1 MIAQKSGFA
10 TFPPRAGDSMG
21 FLEKL
26 TERQRVTGGI
36 LCVGLD
42 PDLEKMPPKI
52 ASSPK
57 PLYEFCRRIVE
68 ATSPYAVAYKPNLAF
83 FEASGSIGISQLE
96 RLMAEMPAGI
106 PTILDAK
113 RGDIG
118 NTARMYAHFLFGHLG
133 GDAAT
138 VNPFLGRDSLD
149 PFFEYPD
156 KLPFVLCLTS
166 NPGSSDIQMV
176 MAGEQRIYQR
186 IIVLLRRFHKPCGLV
201 VGARH
206 TPMLE
211 DVRRLAGDWPILIPG
226 VGAQGGDL
234 HDAVTTGTAG
244 GILPAL
250 INISRD
256 VLYASQGDDFAEAA
270 AAKAR
275 WYTEEMA
282 KSLKRPPAPRKGP
295 V

>member
-1 MIAQKSGFA
+1 
-10 TFPPRAGDSMG
+10 MG

-26 TERQRVTGGI
+26 AQRRQVTGGI

-52 ASSPK
+52 AAAPR
-57 PLYEFCRRIVE
+57 PLYEFCRRVVE
-68 ATSPYAVAYKPNLAF
+68 ATLPYAVAYKPNLAF
-83 FEASGSIGISQLE
+83 FEASGSGGIAQLE
-96 RLMAEMPAGI
+96 RLMAEMPVDI

-138 VNPFLGRDSLD
+138 VNPFLGRDSLE
-149 PFFEYPD
+149 PFFEYPG

-176 MAGEQRIYQR
+176 VAGEQRIYQR

-206 TPMLE
+206 TAMLE
-211 DVRRLAGDWPILIPG
+211 DVRRLANDWPILIPG

-234 HDAVTTGTAG
+234 VDAVRAGTAG
-244 GILPAL
+244 GLAPAV

-256 VLYASQGDDFAEAA
+256 ILYASQGEDFAEAA

-282 KSLKRPPAPRKGP
+282 KVLKKPPSSHKGAS
-295 V
+295 

>member
-1 MIAQKSGFA
+1 
-10 TFPPRAGDSMG
+10 MG

-26 TERQRVTGGI
+26 AQRRQVTGGI

-42 PDLEKMPPKI
+42 PDLEKMPPQI
-52 ASSPK
+52 ASAPK
-57 PLYEFCRRIVE
+57 PLYEFCRRVIE
-68 ATSPYAVAYKPNLAF
+68 ATSPYASAYKPNLAF
-83 FEASGSIGISQLE
+83 FEASGSSGIAQLE
-96 RLMAEMPAGI
+96 RLMAEIPADI

-118 NTARMYAHFLFGHLG
+118 NTARMYAQFLFGHLG

-138 VNPFLGRDSLD
+138 VNPFLGRDSLE
-149 PFFEYPD
+149 PFFDYPD

-176 MAGEQRIYQR
+176 MAGEQRISPR

-201 VGARH
+201 IGARH

-211 DVRRLAGDWPILIPG
+211 DVRHLAGEWPILIPG

-234 HDAVTTGTAG
+234 VDAVVAGTAG
-244 GILPAL
+244 GASPAI

-256 VLYASQGDDFAEAA
+256 ILYASQGDDFADAA

-282 KSLKRPPAPRKGP
+282 KALSKPPSPRKGAS
-295 V
+295 

>member
-1 MIAQKSGFA
+1 MS
-10 TFPPRAGDSMG
+10 
-21 FLEKL
+21 FLDKF
-26 TERQRVTGGI
+26 TQRRQITGGI

-52 ASSPK
+52 AASPR
-57 PLYEFCRRIVE
+57 PLYEFCRRVVE
-68 ATSPYAVAYKPNLAF
+68 ATLPFAAAYKPNLAF
-83 FEASGSIGISQLE
+83 FEAHGSGGIAQLE
-96 RLMAEMPAGI
+96 RLMAEMPSDV

-118 NTARMYAHFLFGHLG
+118 NTARMYAQFLFGHLG

-138 VNPFLGRDSLD
+138 VNPFLGRDSLE
-149 PFFEYPD
+149 PFFEYPE

-176 MAGEQRIYQR
+176 VAGDQRIYQR

-206 TPMLE
+206 TEMLE
-211 DVRRLAGDWPILIPG
+211 DVRRLAGEWPILIPG
-226 VGAQGGDL
+226 VGTQGGDL
-234 HDAVTTGTAG
+234 TGAVQAGTAG
-244 GILPAL
+244 GLYPAI
-250 INISRD
+250 INVSRD
-256 VLYASQGDDFAEAA
+256 ILYASQGDDFADAA

-282 KSLKRPPAPRKGP
+282 KALKKPPPLRKSAG
-295 V
+295 